1 MNTEE
6 VLIAVDE
13 LALAK
18 KGKTIGNIERIIL
31 KGSCQGKTYKEI
43 YRDYKN
49 CTESFCSFGYLET
62 TKGPKLWKLLSEVL
76 DVEVDKNNFIG
87 AVERA
92 WRLYNEERSNIDNI
106 KDIEQSSSSSIGE
119 AEIGQENDTFTEST
133 PIDLNEEYC
142 FHSTDKYQPIN
153 PYTLVAQSKPETHM
167 NDNQDLDNSLMRS
180 LELAGVRNQE
190 LLNGVEVTS
199 NLEAEDLVQKAKPG
213 GSVKQKMATNLK
225 AENVKLGNLTQE
237 C

>member
-1 MNTEE
+1 MNNEE

-13 LALAK
+13 LVLAK
-18 KGKTIGNIERIIL
+18 KGKTLSNIDRIIL
-31 KGSCQGKTYKEI
+31 RGSCQEKTYKEI
-43 YRDYKN
+43 YKDYKN
-49 CTESFCSFGYLET
+49 CTESPREFGYIERG
-62 TKGPKLWKLLSEVL
+62 KGPKLWKLLSEVL
-76 DVEVDKNNFIG
+76 EVEVDKNNFIG

-106 KDIEQSSSSSIGE
+106 KDIEQSSSSYISE
-119 AEIGQENDTFTEST
+119 AEIERKNGLSTEST
-133 PIDLNEEYC
+133 LIDSNEEHC
-142 FHSTDKYQPIN
+142 FDSTDKYQPIN

-167 NDNQDLDNSLMRS
+167 NDNQDLDNGLMMP
-180 LELAGVRNQE
+180 LELTKIRNQE
-190 LLNGVEVTS
+190 LLSGVEVTG
-199 NLEAEDLVQKAKPG
+199 NLEVEDLIQKAKPG